1 MIVSDYNAI
10 SQLASRHK
18 VAADRPQAAIQALEA
33 GNDFETP
40 DPETYGS
47 LVDAVKSGAVKVA
60 TIDAS
65 VARVLESKFLAG
77 LFENPYV
84 NADEAEAVVKTP
96 EHRALA
102 LDAARQAIVLLQ
114 NKGNALPLDRAKIKT
129 LAVIGPNAKGVH
141 VGGYS
146 SVQPPPSVDVLAGI
160 TAKAGGAVKIV
171 YAEGVKITE
180 SEPNWWND
188 KVVPAD
194 PVKNRARIQE
204 ALPIAKSADAVVLVL
219 GTNESTSREAWAD
232 SHLGDSADITL
243 SSQQQELVDA
253 VVALGK
259 PTVAVLIHGRP
270 LAIPQLAEKVPAILD
285 AWYVGQEGG
294 TAIGEI
300 LFGDVNP
307 SGKLPVTLP
316 RSVGQLPVYY
326 NRKPTSFRNFN
337 DSTRDPLFVFG
348 HGLSYT
354 TFALSAAKVE
364 PAKIKVDGQA
374 TVTVE
379 VSNTGAKAGDEVVQ
393 LYVRDV
399 VSSVTRPV
407 KELRGFQRVSLEP
420 GAKKTVTFT
429 VGPQALSMI
438 DGSMKRVVEP
448 GRFELL
454 VGTSS
459 GQPAATL
466 PLDVER

>member
-1 MIVSDYNAI
+1 M
-10 SQLASRHK
+10 
-18 VAADRPQAAIQALEA
+18 
-33 GNDFETP
+33 
-40 DPETYGS
+40 
-47 LVDAVKSGAVKVA
+47 KSGAIKVS

-77 LFENPYV
+77 LFENPFV
-84 NADEAEAVVKTP
+84 NADEAEAIVKTP

-102 LDAARQAIVLLQ
+102 LAAARQAIVLLQ
-114 NKGNALPLDRAKIKT
+114 NKGNALPLDRTKIKR

-160 TAKAGGAVKIV
+160 TAKAGGSVKIV

-204 ALPIAKSADAVVLVL
+204 ALPIAKSADAIVLVL

-232 SHLGDSADITL
+232 SHLGDASDITL
-243 SSQQQELVDA
+243 TSQQQELVDA

-285 AWYVGQEGG
+285 AWYVGEEGG

-337 DSTRDPLFVFG
+337 DSTRDPLFEFG
-348 HGLSYT
+348 HDLNYT
-354 TFALSAAKVE
+354 TFALAAKV
-364 PAKIKVDGQA
+364 
-374 TVTVE
+374 
-379 VSNTGAKAGDEVVQ
+379 
-393 LYVRDV
+393 
-399 VSSVTRPV
+399 
-407 KELRGFQRVSLEP
+407 
-420 GAKKTVTFT
+420 
-429 VGPQALSMI
+429 
-438 DGSMKRVVEP
+438 
-448 GRFELL
+448 
-454 VGTSS
+454 
-459 GQPAATL
+459 
-466 PLDVER
+466 

>member
-1 MIVSDYNAI
+1 M
-10 SQLASRHK
+10 
-18 VAADRPQAAIQALEA
+18 
-33 GNDFETP
+33 
-40 DPETYGS
+40 
-47 LVDAVKSGAVKVA
+47 
-60 TIDAS
+60 
-65 VARVLESKFLAG
+65 
-77 LFENPYV
+77 
-84 NADEAEAVVKTP
+84 
-96 EHRALA
+96 
-102 LDAARQAIVLLQ
+102 
-114 NKGNALPLDRAKIKT
+114 
-129 LAVIGPNAKGVH
+129 
-141 VGGYS
+141 
-146 SVQPPPSVDVLAGI
+146 
-160 TAKAGGAVKIV
+160 
-171 YAEGVKITE
+171 
-180 SEPNWWND
+180 
-188 KVVPAD
+188 
-194 PVKNRARIQE
+194 
-204 ALPIAKSADAVVLVL
+204 
-219 GTNESTSREAWAD
+219 
-232 SHLGDSADITL
+232 
-243 SSQQQELVDA
+243 
-253 VVALGK
+253 
-259 PTVAVLIHGRP
+259 LIHGRP

-354 TFALSAAKVE
+354 TFALAAAKVE

-429 VGPQALSMI
+429 RRPAGALDDRRIDEARRRARPVRAAGRHQLGPAGGDAAARRRAL
-438 DGSMKRVVEP
+438 
-448 GRFELL
+448 GRHAARL
-454 VGTSS
+454 VRSRCGRPPWRASS
-459 GQPAATL
+459 
-466 PLDVER
+466 PLG